1 MSSTANLFELH
12 YYFNNDSH
20 LIDASLRNKCEG
32 EVLAILYEAASI
44 LAIDASLY
52 SSIPS
57 EGGFRDFWKAMG
69 KNNNQITILLV
80 IATIVLSRVP
90 TTDPEMEALE
100 KEIKKLTI
108 EEKKLNIEKL
118 KLELEDKAVSE
129 VDKNIIN
136 KAAKV
141 IDKNLKV
148 VKRRSNLYSLLS
160 NEHTIDKVGFTL
172 SDSNSGNY
180 FSDERQILRENFTKF
195 IIRSDTLRA
204 DVDENAIIEI
214 ISPVLKEGR
223 FKWKGVYE
231 DAVISFDMND
241 ADFKEDVLLENI
253 GFKHGSCIRCVLRKS
268 REIDEIG
275 EVKVTGYAVT
285 IVVEA
290 IEGDDVHKTKQGIR
304 YRHTK
309 ALKDSQQD
317 LFS

>member
-1 MSSTANLFELH
+1 MSSTVNLFELH

-20 LIDASLRNKCEG
+20 LIDASLRNRCEG
-32 EVLAILYEAASI
+32 EVLAILNEAASI
-44 LAIDASLY
+44 LSIDVSLY

-69 KNNNQITILLV
+69 KNSNQITILLV
-80 IATIVLSRVP
+80 IATIVLSRIP
-90 TTDPEMEALE
+90 TTDPEMESLE

-118 KLELEDKAVSE
+118 KLELEGKLVSE
-129 VDKNIIN
+129 VDKKIIK
-136 KAAKV
+136 KAANV

-160 NEHTIDKVGFTL
+160 NEDTIDKVGFSL
-172 SDSNSGNY
+172 SDSNSGEN

-195 IIRSDTLRA
+195 ILRSDTLRA
-204 DVDENAIIEI
+204 DVDENAVIEI

-231 DAVISFDMND
+231 ESVISFDMND
-241 ADFKEDVLLENI
+241 ADFTEAVLLENI
-253 GFKHGSCIRCVLRKS
+253 AFKHGSCIKCVLRKS
-268 REIDEIG
+268 REIDEVG

-285 IVVEA
+285 TVVEV
-290 IEGDDVHKTKQGIR
+290 IEGDDVRKTKQGIK
-304 YRHTK
+304 YSHTK
-309 ALKDSQQD
+309 ALKDSQID
-317 LFS
+317 FFS